1 VKAENFQSFDSLKT
15 QKQTNPINLI
25 NPETLQTPKT
35 LQIKIYMKTLTKSLF
50 MLCCISFLFTACKTK
65 QAATNVKANYPE
77 WAKNAVIYEVNV
89 RQYTPEGTFSAFEAH
104 LPRLKELG
112 VDILWFMPINPIGV
126 KDRKIPAGSK
136 TSLGSYYSVKDYKG
150 INPEFGNEE
159 DFKKLVAKAHEM
171 GFKVIIDW
179 VANHSSRDNAW
190 ITEHPDWYVKDST
203 GKILA
208 PFDWTDVAKLN
219 YANMDMRAA
228 MIDAMKYWVTSCD
241 IDGFR
246 CDVAGEV
253 PVDFWEN
260 ARVELEKIKPMFMLA
275 ENDDKPELCKK
286 AFDANYGWAMCNGTF
301 VKVAKGQ
308 DSVKMIIRTQQKID
322 STFPA
327 NAIKMN
333 FITNHDENS
342 WNGTA
347 SEKFGT
353 GENAFAVLTY
363 TLPGMPLI
371 YSGQEAGLNKRLRFF
386 TKDTIDW
393 KVADFSPF
401 YKTLNALKHGN
412 EALYNPPFGGTF
424 IPIENTAPKQV
435 LSFMREGGNSRVL
448 VILNLSPVKVT
459 FNLKNSKVDND
470 YRDVFTK
477 ADFTLNSSNLN
488 LTLQPWGFWVL
499 EKK

>member
-1 VKAENFQSFDSLKT
+1 MKDIS
-15 QKQTNPINLI
+15 
-25 NPETLQTPKT
+25 
-35 LQIKIYMKTLTKSLF
+35 KILLM
-50 MLCCISFLFTACKTK
+50 ISCFAFLFSSCKTK
-65 QAATNVKANYPE
+65 PVATDVKANYPE

-89 RQYTPEGTFSAFEAH
+89 RQYTPEGTFNAFEAN

-126 KDRKIPAGSK
+126 KDRKFPEGSK

-150 INPEFGNEE
+150 INPEFGTEE

-179 VANHSSRDNAW
+179 VANHSSRDHDW
-190 ITEHPDWYVKDST
+190 ITEHPDWYIKDST

-219 YANMDMRAA
+219 YASKDMRAA
-228 MIDAMKYWVTSCD
+228 MIDAMKYWVTKCD

-253 PVDFWEN
+253 PLDFWED
-260 ARVELEKIKPMFMLA
+260 ARIQLEQTKPLFMLA
-275 ENDDKPELCKK
+275 ENEDHPELCKK
-286 AFDANYGWAMCNGTF
+286 AFDMNYGWGMHS
-301 VKVAKGQ
+301 VMHKVAQGK
-308 DSVKMIIRTQQKID
+308 DSVSKIIRQVMRVD
-322 STFPA
+322 SIMPKNTFQ
-327 NAIKMN
+327 MN

-347 SEKFGT
+347 QEKFGA

-371 YSGQEAGLNKRLRFF
+371 YSGQEAGLKHRLRFF

-393 KVADFSPF
+393 KTTDYSPF
-401 YKTLNALKHGN
+401 YKKLNALKHGN
-412 EALYNPPFGGTF
+412 EALWNAPYGGTF
-424 IPIENTAPKQV
+424 EQIKNSEPLKV
-435 LSFMREGGNSRVL
+435 LSFIREKGNKRVV
-448 VILNLSPVKVT
+448 VIANLSNEKVT
-459 FNLKNSKVDND
+459 VNLKGSKADGD
-470 YRDVFTK
+470 YKDVFTN
-477 ADFTLNSSNLN
+477 ADFTINSTNLN
-488 LTLQPWGFWVL
+488 LTLNPWGYWVM
-499 EKK
+499 ERN